1 MTIDGQYVN
10 YRNWMANDAF
20 REAISGGTD
29 NYFNSLNIS
38 APAPGTETVGY
49 RFVYIPKNAEDT
61 AVSPFHYGTV
71 NSLASGEVAL
81 AEGMMPTNNANTLK
95 GINVDPTGR
104 GFYYWPDR
112 EVAEDYMRA
121 FVSRVSDFERK
132 PVKSFY
138 QVELRDEEV
147 DYRELPYQG
156 AKEDKSIPSQP
167 RTLPGSTNVASVLT
181 HHVYADK
188 ETAERARTRGLMSR
202 PALRFDSQE
211 GWVDDKRVYKVKNI
225 HAIGAGKLALYRVS
239 GIAKEN
245 TYGDAGFIMDE
256 MQYSSEPVIEI
267 PIDTIYPEFQAGT
280 NK

>member
-181 HHVYADK
+181 HHVYVDK

-202 PALRFDSQE
+202 PSLRFDSQE